1 MLECFTLKQ
10 HLDATRQELSQALYQ
25 HDAACRIIARLMR
38 ERDEARVM
46 LQSWQQTGGS
56 GESVQKAQS
65 QQKME
70 VDDDI
75 GKGDGAGGGSRKG
88 LGDDLVTIL
97 NTKNQELA
105 AGRKGRKPSPSVVSK
120 QSLSSMKVKNT
131 LSPHKTD
138 KPGVTCIAVHEGG
151 DLILT
156 GGIDKVAILSSLSTG
171 KNVAK
176 LSGHTKKITKVAFF
190 SSSGSSSDSLI
201 QFATASSDMT
211 VKLWSNSSSSGGEAF
226 LERMTLKGHAGE
238 VTDISVH
245 PTGNH
250 LLTVSLDG
258 SWRFYDT
265 ANGNGEEVVCIS
277 TGDSELHCGQL
288 HPDGLI
294 FATGSGSGELKLWD
308 IREQKVVSAI
318 QEHVGDLKCLSFSE
332 NGYMLASGGA
342 DGEIKLWDLR
352 KMKCVK
358 STQATEGTVGVSAI
372 TIDYSGLYLAAAAGY
387 TVDVLAVKEWN
398 AVNTFKEHSK
408 LVTGLAWGPDASFL
422 ATSSMD
428 RSVKILGTG

>member
-1 MLECFTLKQ
+1 
-10 HLDATRQELSQALYQ
+10 
-25 HDAACRIIARLMR
+25 
-38 ERDEARVM
+38 
-46 LQSWQQTGGS
+46 
-56 GESVQKAQS
+56 
-65 QQKME
+65 
-70 VDDDI
+70 
-75 GKGDGAGGGSRKG
+75 
-88 LGDDLVTIL
+88 
-97 NTKNQELA
+97 
-105 AGRKGRKPSPSVVSK
+105 
-120 QSLSSMKVKNT
+120 
-131 LSPHKTD
+131 
-138 KPGVTCIAVHEGG
+138 
-151 DLILT
+151 
-156 GGIDKVAILSSLSTG
+156 
-171 KNVAK
+171 
-176 LSGHTKKITKVAFF
+176 
-190 SSSGSSSDSLI
+190 
-201 QFATASSDMT
+201 
-211 VKLWSNSSSSGGEAF
+211 
-226 LERMTLKGHAGE
+226 
-238 VTDISVH
+238 
-245 PTGNH
+245 

-265 ANGNGEEVVCIS
+265 GKERGEEVVCIS
-277 TGDSELHCGQL
+277 TGDSELHSGQL

-318 QEHVGDLKCLSFSE
+318 QEHVGILKCLNFSE

-398 AVNTFKEHSK
+398 AINTFKEHSK